1 MKQKILTIVTAL
13 CCALLLGAVPGIAS
27 SKSGNEAK
35 KAPARADHQM
45 WSPVTFSGTISM
57 VDPAERLVVVRDST
71 GVPFDVVVTHATRIR
86 SGDQKLTLPELAA
99 QTDKAVS
106 VTLIPEKRGDM
117 GKMIQVR
124 G

>member
-1 MKQKILTIVTAL
+1 MKRKISTTLSAF
-13 CCALLLGAVPGIAS
+13 CCALLLGAAPGIAS
-27 SKSGNEAK
+27 SKSENKAD

-45 WSPVTFSGTISM
+45 WSPVTLSGTISM

-86 SGDQKLTLPELAA
+86 SGDQKLTLSELASK
-99 QTDKAVS
+99 TDKAVS
-106 VTLIPEKRGDM
+106 ITIVPEKRGDM
-117 GKMIQVR
+117 GKMIEVT